1 MGNELKNPYLS
12 AVIEE
17 IKASH
22 IYLRFLQTIRDYK
35 IKTICDSHAHISSGK
50 KDVIA
55 DAPPDLIPQ
64 NPFSVADVTYLYDEL
79 FRKEGIEFFSLIFDT
94 PLPAYDLASKN
105 DQLLSACASMPA
117 DASQRVVPFAVV
129 TPGMNSRQ
137 IQEWVD
143 CGAKG
148 FKMTPRMASSSV
160 KRGVISDISLFEML
174 NPEALTIANDNSL
187 PLVVHLPQLVVSP
200 RMKQSLKDE
209 LVEIAIKYP
218 NVRIILA
225 HLGQAQTPAKMED
238 LLNLIERNDLYES
251 IWMDISAVTVP
262 SVIAMALESKVRLLF
277 GTDIDFALVER
288 GRYVMFKM
296 VDGHRVL
303 ADEDDNG
310 SVITA
315 LVSQNFGQK
324 LKSFVLE
331 AGIFLDAPLLIFQF
345 EGILEAV
352 ERLRARGMNESFIKE
367 TLENLFFR
375 NAELL
380 VK

>member
-1 MGNELKNPYLS
+1 MGNELKNPYLPD
-12 AVIEE
+12 VIEE

-22 IYLRFLQTIRDYK
+22 IYLHFLQTLKDYE
-35 IKTICDSHAHISSGK
+35 IKTIWDSHAHISSGK

-55 DAPPDLIPQ
+55 GAPPDLIPQ
-64 NPFSVADVTYLYDEL
+64 NPFSVADVNYLYDEL
-79 FRKEGIEFFSLIFDT
+79 FRKEGIKFFSLIFDT

-105 DQLLSACASMPA
+105 DQLLSVCASMPA

-129 TPGMNSRQ
+129 TPGMDSRR

-148 FKMTPRMASSSV
+148 FKMTPRMASSGV
-160 KRGVISDISLFEML
+160 KRGVISDISLSEML
-174 NPEALTIANDNSL
+174 NPEALVIADRERLS
-187 PLVVHLPQLVVSP
+187 LVVHLPQLVVSP

-209 LVEIAIKYP
+209 LIQIAFKYP
-218 NVRIILA
+218 NLRIILA

-238 LLNLIERNDLYES
+238 LLELLERNDLYDS

-288 GRYVMFKM
+288 GRYVMFKFM
-296 VDGHRVL
+296 NGKRVL
-303 ADEDDNG
+303 ADEDDTGN
-310 SVITA
+310 VITA

-324 LKSFVLE
+324 LKSFALD
-331 AGIFLDAPLLIFQF
+331 AGIILDAPLLLFQF
-345 EGILEAV
+345 EGILDAV
-352 ERLRARGMNESFIKE
+352 ARLKKRGKSRIEIRAA
-367 TLENLFFR
+367 LENLFYR
-375 NAELL
+375 NAEILAR
-380 VK
+380 